1 MEAVRRVLVRLACLC
16 LVVLTTGALAQEQL
30 PPPGAP
36 LGQGP
41 EEPIPQVA
49 QGGQYR
55 VISGPNVCGR
65 RLYAYCCPGWQ
76 LHPGLQQ
83 CTKPICSRVCSSGY
97 CRTPNTCLG
106 QGCPYGGINCD
117 GVGADPLGV
126 GDEIVDYGG
135 VGGDYGLPQLPGQP
149 PFCGDTGCVECPQG
163 FTGPNCDVRLDGQY
177 PGPGPLPGP
186 GPFDPICNPECL
198 NGGRCISGNRCS
210 CPIGF
215 MGTRCETD
223 FRTGP
228 CYAQFNLGVCTGEI
242 SGLQCTKALC
252 CSTIGQG
259 WGSNPCEA
267 CLTFESPCERGFV
280 IDARTGQCT
289 DSNEC
294 HVIPGLCQGG
304 TCTNTIGSYICEC
317 PQGFA
322 LNLLTQGCE
331 DIDECVT
338 ISNICYG
345 GDCRNTQGGFQ
356 CVCRPGF
363 TLSQDGTS
371 CYISGGGDINEC
383 LTVPNICANGQC
395 RDTREG
401 YQCICPAG
409 YTLSQDGMRCNRGTG
424 PVPINECVTIPNI
437 CSGGECRDTQEGFLC
452 ICRPGYTLSQDGMS
466 CYRQTGPV
474 DINECITIP
483 NICSGGQCRD
493 TQAGYQCICPGGYIM
508 TRNGMICNPGSGGGD
523 IDECVTIPNLC
534 SGGVCQNTYQGF
546 QCICPAGYTV
556 SQDGMTCSSG
566 EGVPARGLCFIN
578 YDQSSGKCSSE
589 LTRIMSL
596 KDCCCSLS
604 VAQGYGSNR
613 ESCQACPRRGTTTHR
628 TLCFTPSNI
637 TNFCSLNPNICTNS
651 NCVSLGDTRYRCD
664 CKEGFRRQT
673 QNICIDIN
681 ECSESGRCVNG
692 ECQNVQGSYY
702 CDCNP
707 GFELAD
713 DRISCVDINECG
725 LDPNVCLHGTCQN
738 RVGSYECLCFPGYKL
753 SVDSKY
759 CVDINECSSRG
770 ICINGEC
777 ENLGGS
783 YRCVCRDGFR
793 ESSQPGQ
800 CIDINEC
807 EEGQLEPCGRMGDCV
822 NTQGSYRCHC
832 PMGYTMGSGGCEE
845 SRHAYCSLH
854 SREGQCT
861 VRSTIQ
867 VTISQCCCNVVTMEN
882 SAGWGPTCQPCPS
895 QGTMQW
901 EKMCS
906 QGPGRD
912 SLGVNINECMLFS
925 DLCANGMC
933 EDLVGNYHCRCNA
946 GFEPDVTA
954 KDCNDINECSI
965 NRLLCSGGAC
975 RNSPG
980 SYTCEC
986 PEGYEFDIA
995 SIQCRDINECLRDSQ
1010 CLNGRCQNTPGSY
1023 RCECVISGTSLDE
1036 SGRSCIDNRLG
1047 TCWTEIRSGRCES
1060 DIMGLMRK
1068 SECCATF
1075 GQAWGSPC
1083 DACPMSL
1090 GDCQRGYTLK
1100 NGKCEDINECE
1111 LNQMVCQN
1119 SECQNTVGSFRC
1131 VCEQGLSLDTTGRN
1145 CIDLRSYQCFLDY
1158 SEGQC
1163 HDPIQGLYRNA
1174 VCCCSMGK
1182 SWGSQGQCYGCP
1194 LPGTAEYNLLCP
1206 RGPGYAD
1213 TRPSPELVDGST
1225 VTIDINE
1232 CNTFPDVCRN
1242 GICRN
1247 MIGSFGC
1254 ECDMGYAL
1262 DQYNYHCVDI
1272 DECRIAFGACGN
1284 GTCENRPGGF
1294 MCNCNSGFETS
1305 MMMQMCID
1313 IDECSVVAGICRGG
1327 QCINMVGSFQ
1337 CLCPPGQE
1345 LSEDGRI
1352 CKDIDECSR
1361 GNDVCSNGH
1370 CMNMVGGF
1378 RCMCNQGFRP
1388 SMNFKSCEDMDEC
1401 SMDNGGCEQTCVN
1414 TPGSYQCVCDI
1425 GYGLM
1430 HGQRHCRDID
1440 ECSESVDICGG
1451 GICENSLG
1459 SYSCTCLEG
1468 FRISP
1473 DYSSCLDIDEC
1484 TMADDICGAG
1494 TCINTQGSYNCRC
1507 DEGYAIQGSFLSC
1520 LDIDECTMGVH
1531 NCAMHSQ
1538 CVNSRGSFRC
1548 QCNAGFFPN
1557 FDACIDIDEC
1567 ATQIHE
1573 CDRENA
1579 VCMNTEGSYECI
1591 CNEGFAGDG
1600 LACSDVD
1607 ECTKN
1612 PDLCPNGQCLN
1623 TPGSYECDCDMG
1635 FLPTDNRDDCEDIDE
1650 CTISFICVFGNCIN
1664 VPGTFRCE
1672 CMEGYQLD
1680 AGGANC
1686 TDLDECQQPDTY
1698 CVSGQCTNSI
1708 GSYTCDCPRDYT
1720 LTPDGSVCLDERRG
1734 LCYANS
1740 PDRGDLAGSTCTTIL
1755 GRDITHYECC
1765 CTLGTG
1771 WGDPCEPCPATNS
1784 TEGQLLCPTGP
1795 GFKPVPKPDGP
1806 DGPDGPGGPD
1816 GPDGPG
1822 ATVSPGGPDGPI
1834 IPPDLSDDIDE
1845 CMIFSFLCG
1854 GGRCVNTLGSYV
1866 CVCPLGYTLDE
1877 DTRSCRDINEC
1888 ELSPYICGAG
1898 TCMNTIGNYTCM
1910 CPPGFM
1916 LMDMFN
1922 GRNCMDMRQLPCYHD
1937 YNDTAQP
1944 QCSSSYGMNLTQKM
1958 CCCSGLQGAA
1968 WGVSPCSKC
1977 PDMFTEEFRIMCGIA
1992 PGFFID
1998 PFTGLP
2004 KDINECEVS
2013 DLCLNGACIN
2023 LEGTFRCD
2031 CRLGYR
2037 YDPIKYQC
2045 VDIDECNEGMSF
2057 CRSNAICR
2065 NTIGSHVCECRA
2077 GYTLA
2082 SNNVACINI
2091 NECQDSPNICGRNGR
2106 CVDTMGSYRCD
2117 CNIGFA
2123 ASFDGKSCDDIDE
2136 CQQRIGNI
2144 GVCGNGTC
2152 RNTFGSYECECFGG
2166 YELGQNKDCVDIN
2179 ECITGVGAC
2188 FNGRCVN
2195 IPGGFYCDCYTGF
2208 EPSFTGETCED
2219 INECVKQPF
2228 LCPGGRCQNLIGSFQ
2243 CVCNDG
2249 YLLAPN
2255 GQECLDID
2263 ECATLTNPCLDG
2275 ICRNTQ
2281 GSFIC
2286 ECQPGYMPTSDG
2298 LTCLDM
2304 RELSCFTGFERGQC
2318 IDPLMGNH
2326 TLTACCCSMGFGWGN
2341 PCEICPLPQSGAYA
2355 DLCKK
2360 GPGYAPVIFPDIF
2373 EDINECKQFPD
2384 ICSNGYCVNMDG
2396 SFRCECDLGFVL
2408 DATGHACIDV
2418 DECDNTLSA
2427 CGYNS
2432 TCVNTAG
2439 SYECICGEG
2448 FQQGRNGKCHDID
2461 ECRRDRDYCAF
2472 RCQNLPG
2479 SFRCICPHGFVITDD
2494 GRHCRD
2500 LDECQTSAN
2509 NCRYM
2514 CKNLIGK
2521 FMCTCPEGYTVM
2533 GGNGNMC
2540 KDVDECLDNPCRNG
2554 RCINMEGTYRCDCN
2568 TGYIPSIDGKQCRDQ
2583 RTGVCYATTEGTCTA
2598 PANTVPVARDSCC
2611 CSGGLAWGP
2620 RCEECPYFATP
2631 AFNELCR
2638 DSGTPIM
2645 DPCTTIIGLCANGQ
2659 CISAQGGFICQ
2670 CHTGYVL
2677 TPDGSR
2683 CVDDDEC
2690 SRDINPCPFSC
2701 KNTVGSYTCGC
2712 QDGFTRGFDGVTCVD
2727 INECVVGTHDCQFD
2741 CFNTV
2746 GGYECRCPDGMAPK
2760 EGSCVHVDVCA
2771 VSPEVC
2777 GPYGTCRTTADGYT
2791 CDCQR
2796 FFTLDPTGKRCV
2808 DIDECQ
2814 TQPNRCQYG
2823 CRNTVGGYRCNCP
2836 DGFSQHYYWNRCVD
2850 DNECNQPGMCG
2861 QANCYNTEGSYRCGC
2876 AGGYNFDQQNM
2887 ACSDVNECSTGFGGG
2902 YQPCSYGC
2910 QNIPG
2915 SFTCGCPPGYVTV
2928 AQGACVSTYGQ
2939 GSYGQYGQTQQQTPY
2954 GQTRYGQGGQQTGYG
2969 QTGYQQQYGQQQY
2982 GQQQYGQQQYG
2993 QQQQQPPSQ
3002 QTGGVQK
3009 PCYHCQRNNGRK
3021 RRDVD
3026 TALNEIPGDDD
3037 IVATALL
3044 EEDLRSNNS
3053 TAEGPTN
3060 STETAENFQGVHAAP
3075 GKVVYLNVPIKMARR
3090 RFRVAKFVTGYSKD
3104 IGSMHYTLVSGNEDG
3119 YFVIQD
3125 KKEGVA
3131 LIRLHKAIKEHA
3143 IFKLEVEG
3151 ILKPKTEEMAE
3162 ALPEE
3167 LEKPV
3172 MFEIEVHIVTDSE

>member
-2136 CQQRIGNI
+2136 C
-2144 GVCGNGTC
+2144 
-2152 RNTFGSYECECFGG
+2152 
-2166 YELGQNKDCVDIN
+2166 
-2179 ECITGVGAC
+2179 
-2188 FNGRCVN
+2188 
-2195 IPGGFYCDCYTGF
+2195 
-2208 EPSFTGETCED
+2208 
-2219 INECVKQPF
+2219 
-2228 LCPGGRCQNLIGSFQ
+2228 
-2243 CVCNDG
+2243 
-2249 YLLAPN
+2249 
-2255 GQECLDID
+2255 
-2263 ECATLTNPCLDG
+2263 ATLTNPCLDG